1 MFERLKEIRTFE
13 GLTQEEIAK
22 KLNVKRS
29 TYAGWESGK
38 DIMPFGKLNEFAN
51 MFHVTLDSLVG
62 TCDIEEN
69 TNTSDLDVKI
79 IANNLKEFRKQNN
92 LTQKEFAKKLK
103 TSQANIHK
111 YETGKSL
118 ITTAY
123 ALEFSKQYNYSL
135 DKLTGKKKTT
145 K

>member
-13 GLTQEEIAK
+13 GLTQEEVAK

-38 DIMPFGKLNEFAN
+38 DIIPFRKLHEFAN

-62 TCDIEEN
+62 TCPIEHIKSNKELN
-69 TNTSDLDVKI
+69 TQI
-79 IANNLKEFRKQNN
+79 ISENLKEFRKQKH
-92 LTQKEFAKKLK
+92 LTQAEFARILK
-103 TSQANIHK
+103 TSQSNIHK
-111 YETGKSL
+111 YESGKSL
-118 ITTAY
+118 ITTTY

-135 DKLTGKKKTT
+135 DKLTNKKKNN
-145 K
+145 